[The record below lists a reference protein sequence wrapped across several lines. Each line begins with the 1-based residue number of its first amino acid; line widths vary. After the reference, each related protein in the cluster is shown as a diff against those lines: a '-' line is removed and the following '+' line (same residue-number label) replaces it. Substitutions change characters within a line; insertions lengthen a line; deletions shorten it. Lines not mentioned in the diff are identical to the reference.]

1 MCGLAGFLQRPPFSG
16 GETAAQL
23 CLTDMTTA
31 IARRG
36 PDSHGAWFDGEA
48 GIALG
53 HRRLAIV
60 DLSPAGHQPMVSH
73 SGRYVVAY
81 NGEIYNHADLR
92 TELDQAGKAPGW
104 RGHSDT
110 ETMAAAFDAWGIVS
124 AIQRMVG
131 MFAVAVWDRQRR
143 TLTLIRDRMGEKP
156 LYYGWQGDGAGQ
168 AFLFG
173 SELKALRRHPACTR
187 EVNRDAV
194 VQLMR
199 HGHVGEGNAIYAGL
213 HKVPPGCAVEVSLF
227 KPEPV
232 VTRYWSVVD
241 VAIRTARTR
250 SAAGLPDES
259 PDGTIAALEALL
271 TDAVGRQMMA
281 DVPLGAF
288 LSGGIDSSLIV
299 ALMQRQSQ
307 RPVKTFSIGFHEP
320 RYNEAEF
327 AKRVAA
333 HIGTEHV
340 ELYVGDKELRD
351 IVPRLPEMY
360 DEPFADGSQIPTVLV
375 AQLARSEVTVA
386 LSGDG
391 GDELFC
397 GYDRYRQGAGLMRYI
412 RGVPQPLRSGASSL
426 IRALPRGVWDKA
438 LNPFLAVASGKEP
451 NGQRV
456 HRLADY
462 ARSKSVEDL
471 HRKLVS
477 RWRFPE
483 DAVIGGREPRGILD
497 GDALAGSGLTDAE
510 RMMLLDM
517 LTYLP
522 DDILTKVDRATMW
535 SSLES
540 RAPFLDHRV
549 VEFALGLPLDMK
561 WREGQSKWALRQ
573 ILYRH
578 VPRDLIE
585 RPKMGF
591 EVPISAW
598 LRGPLRE
605 WAEAFLASDRLQR
618 EGFFDPA
625 MLRRMWAEHLSGA
638 CNWGL
643 QLWNVLM
650 FQSWLEDSRSSGPRA
665 AVDPHATRQA
675 LQVS

>member
-1 MCGLAGFLQRPPFSG
+1 MCGLAGFLQRHPFH
-16 GETAAQL
+16 GEEAGAQR

-36 PDSHGAWFDGEA
+36 PDSHGAWFDADA

-60 DLSPAGHQPMVSH
+60 DLSPAGHQPMASH

-81 NGEIYNHADLR
+81 NGEVYNHADLR
-92 TELDQAGKAPGW
+92 HQLEQDGHTPRW

-110 ETMAAAFDAWGIVS
+110 ETMAAAFDAWGIVP
-124 AIQRMVG
+124 AIQRIVG

-143 TLTLIRDRMGEKP
+143 TVTLIRDRIGEKP
-156 LYYGWQGDGAGQ
+156 LYYGWQGVGAQ
-168 AFLFG
+168 KSFLFG
-173 SELKALRRHPACTR
+173 SELKALRRHPACAR
-187 EVNRDAV
+187 DVNRDAV

-213 HKVPPGCAVEVSLF
+213 HKVPAGCAVEVSLEH
-227 KPEPV
+227 PDPV
-232 VTRYWSVVD
+232 VSQYWSAVD
-241 VAIRTARTR
+241 VTTR
-250 SAAGLPDES
+250 SVKERSRERS
-259 PDGTIAALEALL
+259 PDQVVNELEALL

-299 ALMQRQSQ
+299 ALMQRQSA

-375 AQLARSEVTVA
+375 AQLARSDVTVA

-397 GYDRYRQGAGLMRYI
+397 GYDRYRQGAALMRYI
-412 RGVPQPLRSGASSL
+412 RSVPQPLRSGISRLA
-426 IRALPRGVWDKA
+426 RRLPRGLWDKA
-438 LNPFLAVASGKEP
+438 SNPFLSVASGKEP
-451 NGQRV
+451 NGQRL

-462 ARSKSVEDL
+462 ARSGSVEEL

-483 DAVIGGREPRGILD
+483 EVVIGGREPRGALD
-497 GDALAGSGLTDAE
+497 IAALDDGGLGDAE
-510 RMMLLDM
+510 RMMLRDL

-561 WREGQSKWALRQ
+561 WRDGQSKWALRQ
-573 ILYRH
+573 VLYRH
-578 VPRDLIE
+578 APRELIE

-591 EVPISAW
+591 EVPIAAW
-598 LRGPLRE
+598 LRGPLRG
-605 WAEAFLASDRLQR
+605 WAEDYLAAERLQR
-618 EGFFDPA
+618 EGFFHAPL
-625 MLRRMWAEHLSGA
+625 LRQMWDEHQSGA

-650 FQSWLEDSRSSGPRA
+650 FQSWLEGSHSGDTRTTA
-665 AVDPHATRQA
+665 DVQDVGLATLA
-675 LQVS
+675 S